1 MPKCK
6 LDKDPCGLLVK
17 ILPKTALS
25 NKVSHR
31 HKLKFSRSHIKKKT
45 KTKQVKLILL
55 CCLAQC
61 APNIIPTLIN
71 IKIVNETF
79 YIFILNLRKLVCMFH
94 LQHISVWTSHI
105 SSARQPYMASATTWT
120 TQL

>member
-6 LDKDPCGLLVK
+6 LDKDPCAFLVK

-25 NKVSHR
+25 NKLSHR

-45 KTKQVKLILL
+45 KTKQVQLILL
-55 CCLAQC
+55 CYLAQC
-61 APNIIPTLIN
+61 APNVIPTLIN
-71 IKIVNETF
+71 TKIVETF
-79 YIFILNLRKLVCMFH
+79 YIFILNLRKLVCTFH
-94 LQHISVWTSHI
+94 LQHISVWISHI
-105 SSARQPYMASATTWT
+105 SSAGQPHMASTTIWT